1 MGEGNREK
9 TERVSEREK
18 RGGGLI
24 FCKSYHLC
32 ESGQKDI
39 DEHYY

>member
-1 MGEGNREK
+1 MDEGDREK
-9 TERVSEREK
+9 TEKVSEREK
-18 RGGGLI
+18 RGGLI

-32 ESGQKDI
+32 ESGQKDR